1 MNTRVLVT
9 LSLLV
14 GIGAVLHAVV
24 PGVFMGIKPDL
35 MLTMMFLGILLFPD
49 KKNVVLLGIA
59 TGIIAALTTTFPSGQ
74 IPNIIDKV
82 VTSFIFFA
90 MFELV
95 KKIGYNMV
103 SIAAITAVGTLISGA
118 IFLGTAFFIAGLP
131 GSSTFLAL
139 YSTAVLPAAIINTIV
154 MTVVYPIVSGIVKR
168 TNLQPQ

>member
-35 MLTMMFLGILLFPD
+35 MLTMMFLGIMLFPE
-49 KKNVVLLGIA
+49 KKNVILLGIV

-82 VTSFIFFA
+82 ITSFVFFG
-90 MFELV
+90 MFVLAR
-95 KKIGYNMV
+95 KMSSNMISV
-103 SIAAITAVGTLISGA
+103 AAITAIGTLISGA
-118 IFLGTAFFIAGLP
+118 IFLGSAFLIAGLP

-139 YSTAVLPAAIINTIV
+139 YSTAVLPAAIINTIA
-154 MTVVYPIVSGIVKR
+154 MVVIYPIVSGIVKR